1 MTSVTIGGFDRLERA
16 LIQLPIRNS
25 KNVLRRSIRAGIKVV
40 LDQAKLNV
48 PVESGLLRKS
58 LGIRFKRGRPGQVFV
73 QMGPR
78 KNRDKKKDPW
88 YAHLVEFGT
97 RPHSLRKRDKL
108 ANFRTGRRS
117 RQTQGSKMH
126 PGARSKPFLR
136 PAFDTKAQ
144 DAIDKFRDEVF
155 RNIDVEIRRLAG

>member
-1 MTSVTIGGFDRLERA
+1 MQIETRGFETLERA

-48 PVESGLLRKS
+48 PIESGLLRKS
-58 LGIRFKRGRPGQVFV
+58 LGIQFRRGRPGVVKV

-97 RPHSLRKRDKL
+97 RSHSVRKRDFL
-108 ANFRTGRRS
+108 SRARRS
-117 RQTQGSKMH
+117 GRQTRGAKLH
-126 PGARSKPFLR
+126 PGARARPFLR

-144 DAIDKFRDEVF
+144 AAIDKFRDEVF
-155 RNIDVEIRRLAG
+155 RNIDVEIRRLNNGSP